1 MARKVHASFTK
12 FQALV
17 GPWDRVAEGAYH
29 QFVAV

>member
-1 MARKVHASFTK
+1 VSASFAK
-12 FQALV
+12 FQALL